1 MNAPVSRC
9 GFVAIVGR
17 PNVGKSTLLNYL
29 VGQKLSITSRKPQ
42 TTRDRVIGIRT
53 EGPLQMVFVDTPGL
67 HRAEGRAIN
76 RYMNR
81 EALAALDGV
90 DVVLMVVEAP
100 RWTED
105 DERVLDAVRH
115 AGRPVILVLNKVD
128 KLGDKSQLLP
138 FIAQLQHKYAFN
150 DIVPVSA
157 LKELQLDRLL
167 ACVAPLLPEGQHAYP
182 EDQVTDRSE
191 RFLVAEIVREKIMR
205 QLGEEIPYR
214 IAVGIDRFA
223 HEGGIVHIDATIY
236 VERAGQK
243 AIVIGQQ
250 GQRLKQ
256 IGEDARAD
264 IERLLDARVMLGLW
278 VKVRSNWSD
287 DEQILRSLGYDSRH

>member
-1 MNAPVSRC
+1 MNAPVTRC

-53 EGPLQMVFVDTPGL
+53 DGLLQMVFVDTPGL

-100 RWTED
+100 RWTEE
-105 DERVLDAVRH
+105 DERVLEAVRH

-138 FIAQLQHKYAFN
+138 FIAQLQHKHAFS

-167 ACVAPLLPEGQHAYP
+167 GCLAPLLPEGPHAYP

-191 RFLVAEIVREKIMR
+191 RFLVAELVREKIMR

-214 IAVGIDRFA
+214 IAVGIDRFM

>member
-1 MNAPVSRC
+1 MNEPVQRC

-29 VGQKLSITSRKPQ
+29 IGQKLSITSRRPQ

-53 EGPLQMVFVDTPGL
+53 EGPVQMIFVDTPGL
-67 HRAEGRAIN
+67 HQAEGRAIN

-81 EALAALDGV
+81 EALSALDSV
-90 DVVLMVVEAP
+90 DAVMMVIEAP
-100 RWTED
+100 KWTED

-115 AGRPVILVLNKVD
+115 AGRPVILVINKVD
-128 KLGDKSQLLP
+128 RLQDKTVLLP
-138 FIAQLQHKYAFN
+138 FLADIRHKHPFA

-157 LKELQLDRLL
+157 LKEVQLDALMQ
-167 ACVAPLLPEGQHAYP
+167 CVERLLPEGLHLYP

-191 RFLVAEIVREKIMR
+191 RFLVAEMVREKIMR

-223 HEGGIVHIDATIY
+223 QEGNTVHIDAVIY
-236 VERAGQK
+236 VEREGQK

-250 GQRLKQ
+250 GQRLKL
-256 IGEDARAD
+256 IGEEARKD
-264 IERLLDARVMLGLW
+264 IERLLDSRVMLGLW
-278 VKVRSNWSD
+278 VKVRSGWSD
-287 DEQILRSLGYDSRH
+287 DERILRSLGYDPAS

>member
-1 MNAPVSRC
+1 MSRRC
-9 GFVAIVGR
+9 GCVAIVGR

-42 TTRDRVIGIRT
+42 TTRDRVIGIHT
-53 EGPLQMVFVDTPGL
+53 EGDTQMVFVDTPGM
-67 HRAEGRAIN
+67 HKAEGRAIN

-81 EALAALDGV
+81 EAMAALNGV

-100 RWTED
+100 RWTEAD
-105 DERVLDAVRH
+105 DAVLSVIKH
-115 AGRPVILVLNKVD
+115 AGCPVILVLNKID
-128 KLGDKSQLLP
+128 KMADKSQLLP
-138 FIAQLQHKYAFN
+138 FIASVQSRHEFR

-157 LKELQLDRLL
+157 LKATQLDRLL
-167 ACVAPLLPEGQHAYP
+167 ECVTPLLPESEFWYP

-191 RFLVAEIVREKIMR
+191 RFLVAEIIREKIMR

-214 IAVGIDRFA
+214 IAVGIDRFVQ
-223 HEGGIVHIDATIY
+223 EGAVTHIDATIY

-243 AIVIGQQ
+243 AIVIGDK

-264 IERLLDARVMLGLW
+264 IERMLDGRVMLGLW
-278 VKVRSNWSD
+278 VKVRSGWSD
-287 DEQILRSLGYDSRH
+287 DERILRSLGYDNRE

>member
-1 MNAPVSRC
+1 MSRRC

-29 VGQKLSITSRKPQ
+29 IGQKLSITSRKPQ
-42 TTRDRVIGIRT
+42 TTRDRVIGIHT
-53 EGPLQMVFVDTPGL
+53 TADTQMVFVDTPGL
-67 HRAEGRAIN
+67 HKAEGRAIN

-100 RWTED
+100 KWTED
-105 DERVLDAVRH
+105 DENVLNAVRH
-115 AGRPVILVLNKVD
+115 ADRPVILVMNKID
-128 KLGDKSQLLP
+128 QLAAKNQLLP
-138 FIAQLQHKYAFN
+138 FIASVQAKHAFR
-150 DIVPVSA
+150 DIVPISA
-157 LKELQLDRLL
+157 LKATQLDRLL
-167 ACVAPLLPEGQHAYP
+167 ECITPLLPESDFWYP
-182 EDQVTDRSE
+182 EDQITDRSE

-214 IAVGIDRFA
+214 IAVGIDRFMQ
-223 HEGGIVHIDATIY
+223 EGAITHIDATIY
-236 VERAGQK
+236 VERSGQK
-243 AIVIGQQ
+243 AIVIGDK

-264 IERLLDARVMLGLW
+264 IERLLDGRVMLGLW
-278 VKVRSNWSD
+278 VKVRTGWSD
-287 DEQILRSLGYDSRH
+287 DERILRSLGYDSRS